1 MYIRVVILQLE
12 RHQLCCE
19 CLLQEA
25 VVLSLFVSCMTKLF
39 NSTCID
45 ITEEIFS
52 DYTALW
58 PTALPL

>member
-1 MYIRVVILQLE
+1 MLKLW
-12 RHQLCCE
+12 
-19 CLLQEA
+19 LQEA

-39 NSTCID
+39 NTVCTD
-45 ITEEIFS
+45 VTEEIFS